1 MKRQKRG
8 EKNLKRLLTHI
19 AFWGTFAASYA
30 QVAPISHPAI
40 GTKAYSA
47 DSSFCIEL
55 IGKKQYY
62 DPSDIQTADQDINS
76 PKSVNMHPNGTKY
89 YVNSLEGATTVVY
102 DFKTNQK
109 LKLIHHEFTE
119 ADTVLLMGAKP
130 YYPFTHHLPDAR
142 HSKSGFG
149 GWGAFY
155 GKPVESA
162 FTHGG
167 KYLWIPYYRRSY
179 DLNAQDPSAVAIIDT
194 ESDSIIRLMDTG
206 PLPKMVAP
214 SPDGKLLA
222 ITHWGD
228 NTVGIIDISS
238 PNPADWHHLSLAIV
252 DQQLKLNY
260 SLTKQIDRDNDS
272 GYCLRGTAFTPDN
285 HYLLVGCMGG
295 SHGGGIAVIDLQA
308 SNSNSQLVT
317 IDSALSKPQ
326 YLGRVLGNMYNLR
339 HIIIRNG
346 YLYLS
351 INRDGYIQRMPLM
364 QFLESVP
371 ALKASSSKTTT
382 LSGWQNCQVG
392 AGARTIET
400 SPDGRYIYAACN
412 ASSTLY
418 VVDTQTFEVIA
429 HMNADSYPVGL
440 EASQDGHYVFTTS
453 QGRSN
458 GGGNCVDIF
467 EVKRIKNRTN
477 Y

>member
-1 MKRQKRG
+1 MKK
-8 EKNLKRLLTHI
+8 I
-19 AFWGTFAASYA
+19 ASLFVFSFSLIVSSTA
-30 QVAPISHPAI
+30 QVSPIMHPAI
-40 GTKAYSA
+40 GTQAYNA
-47 DSSFCIEL
+47 DSTFCITL
-55 IGKKQYY
+55 MAKKQYF
-62 DPSDIQTADQDINS
+62 DPSDTATADKDINS

-109 LKLIHHEFTE
+109 LKVIRHEFTD
-119 ADTVLLMGAKP
+119 ADTVLLGSNFKP
-130 YYPFTHHLPDAR
+130 FYPFTHHLPDTKHPA
-142 HSKSGFG
+142 SPFG

-167 KYLWIPYYRRSY
+167 RYLWIPYYRRDY

-194 ESDSIIRLMDTG
+194 EADSIIRLMDTG

-238 PNPADWHHLSLAIV
+238 DNPADWHHLTLAII

-260 SLTKQIDRDNDS
+260 SLTKQVDRDNDS

-295 SHGGGIAVIDLQA
+295 SNGGGIAVVDL
-308 SNSNSQLVT
+308 T
-317 IDSALSKPQ
+317 TRQ

-339 HIIIRNG
+339 HIIIRDG

-351 INRDGYIQRMPLM
+351 INRDGYIQRMPLT
-364 QFLESVP
+364 QFLDAIP
-371 ALKASSSKTTT
+371 ALKASSTKTTS

-418 VVDTQTFEVIA
+418 VVDTKTFQVIA
-429 HMNADSYPVGL
+429 HMNGDSYPVGL
-440 EASQDGHYVFTTS
+440 EVSQDGRYVFTTS

-467 EVKRIKNRTN
+467 EVKRAASSK
-477 Y
+477 

>member
-1 MKRQKRG
+1 MKK
-8 EKNLKRLLTHI
+8 I
-19 AFWGTFAASYA
+19 ASLFVFSFSLIVSSTA
-30 QVAPISHPAI
+30 QVSPIMHPAI
-40 GTKAYSA
+40 GTQAYNA
-47 DSSFCIEL
+47 DSTFCITL
-55 IGKKQYY
+55 MAKKQYF
-62 DPSDIQTADQDINS
+62 DPSDTATADKDINS

-109 LKLIHHEFTE
+109 LKVIRHEFTD
-119 ADTVLLMGAKP
+119 ADTVLLGSNFKP
-130 YYPFTHHLPDAR
+130 FYPFTHHLPDTKHPA
-142 HSKSGFG
+142 SPFG

-167 KYLWIPYYRRSY
+167 RYLWIPYYRRDY

-194 ESDSIIRLMDTG
+194 EADSIIRLMDTG

-238 PNPADWHHLSLAIV
+238 DNPADWHHLTLAII

-260 SLTKQIDRDNDS
+260 SLTKQVDRDNDS

-295 SHGGGIAVIDLQA
+295 SNGGGIAVVDL
-308 SNSNSQLVT
+308 T
-317 IDSALSKPQ
+317 TRQ

-339 HIIIRNG
+339 HIIIRDG

-351 INRDGYIQRMPLM
+351 INRDGYIQRMPLT
-364 QFLESVP
+364 QFLDAIP
-371 ALKASSSKTTT
+371 ALKASSTKTTS

-418 VVDTQTFEVIA
+418 VVDTKTFQVIA
-429 HMNADSYPVGL
+429 HMNGDSYPVGL
-440 EASQDGHYVFTTS
+440 EVSQDGRYVFTTS

-467 EVKRIKNRTN
+467 EVKRAASSKGQKPPFYYQRPPG
-477 Y
+477 

>member
-1 MKRQKRG
+1 MRKHIFFCFLLASTVFAQAQ
-8 EKNLKRLLTHI
+8 LKI
-19 AFWGTFAASYA
+19 
-30 QVAPISHPAI
+30 VHPSI

-47 DSSFCIEL
+47 DSTFCIEL
-55 IGKKQYY
+55 IAKKQYF
-62 DPSDIQTADQDINS
+62 DPSDTSTADNDINS

-109 LKLIHHEFTE
+109 LKVIRHEFTE

-130 YYPFTHHLPDAR
+130 YYEFTHHLPDAK
-142 HSKSGFG
+142 HPVSGFG

-167 KYLWIPYYRRSY
+167 RYLWIPYYRRSY

-194 ESDSIIRLMDTG
+194 ETDSIIRLMDTG
-206 PLPKMVAP
+206 PLPKMIAP
-214 SPDGKLLA
+214 SPNGKLLA

-238 PNPADWHHLSLAIV
+238 PHPADWHHLSLAIV

-260 SLTKQIDRDNDS
+260 SLTKQVDRDNDS

-295 SHGGGIAVIDLQA
+295 TNGGGIAVIDLQ
-308 SNSNSQLVT
+308 SSTL
-317 IDSALSKPQ
+317 PQ
-326 YLGRVLGNMYNLR
+326 AGESEGAPRYLGRVLGNMYNLR
-339 HIIIRNG
+339 HIIIRDG

-351 INRDGYIQRMPLM
+351 INRDGYIQRMPLA
-364 QFLESVP
+364 QFLSVVP
-371 ALKASSSKTTT
+371 ALTASSSKTTT
-382 LSGWQNCQVG
+382 LTGWENCQVG

-418 VVDTQTFEVIA
+418 VVDTQTFQVIA
-429 HMNADSYPVGL
+429 HMNGDSYPVGL
-440 EASQDGHYVFTTS
+440 EVSQDGKYVFTTS

-467 EVKRIKNRTN
+467 EATCNNK
-477 Y
+477 

>member
-1 MKRQKRG
+1 MRKYISFCF
-8 EKNLKRLLTHI
+8 LL
-19 AFWGTFAASYA
+19 ASTVFA
-30 QVAPISHPAI
+30 QVQLKIVHPAI
-40 GTKAYSA
+40 GTQAYSA
-47 DSSFCIEL
+47 DSTFCIEL
-55 IGKKQYY
+55 IAKKQYF
-62 DPSDIQTADQDINS
+62 DPADTQTADKDINS
-76 PKSVNMHPNGTKY
+76 PKSVNMHPNSTKY

-109 LKLIHHEFTE
+109 LKVIRHEFTE

-130 YYPFTHHLPDAR
+130 YYKFTHHLPDAK
-142 HSKSGFG
+142 HPVSGFG

-167 KYLWIPYYRRSY
+167 RYLWIPYYRRSY

-194 ESDSIIRLMDTG
+194 ETDSIIRLMDTG
-206 PLPKMVAP
+206 PLPKMIAP

-238 PNPADWHHLSLAIV
+238 PHPADWHHLTLAIV

-260 SLTKQIDRDNDS
+260 SLTKQVDRDNDS

-295 SHGGGIAVIDLQA
+295 ANGGGIAIIDLQP
-308 SNSNSQLVT
+308 SSL
-317 IDSALSKPQ
+317 PQ
-326 YLGRVLGNMYNLR
+326 AGESEGAPRYLGRVLGNMYNLR
-339 HIIIRNG
+339 HIIIRDG

-351 INRDGYIQRMPLM
+351 INRDGYIQRMPLA
-364 QFLESVP
+364 QFLDAVP
-371 ALKASSSKTTT
+371 ALKASSTKTTT

-418 VVDTQTFEVIA
+418 VVDTQTFQVIA
-429 HMNADSYPVGL
+429 HMNGDSYPVGL
-440 EASQDGHYVFTTS
+440 EVSQDGKYVFTTS

-467 EVKRIKNRTN
+467 EVKTK
-477 Y
+477 